1 MAFYSVAVMEKR
13 WADEK
18 VVRWDFS
25 AAVLTVE
32 LKVVLMADSK
42 VAWMACVMAFE
53 RV

>member
-1 MAFYSVAVMEKR
+1 MAFYSVVAMEKKS
-13 WADEK
+13 ADEK

-25 AAVLTVE
+25 AAVLTVA
-32 LKVVLMADSK
+32 LKVVLMAVSK